1 MTARA
6 PQPMWTWT
14 GAVPRAHGAAAGARD
29 PLAASV
35 VAPNLFAPMPAASFA
50 ASATLD
56 ATAMSAPAALH
67 ELRGLSMGT
76 TWSVKLV
83 APVSALVGLERGI
96 QAMLDEV
103 VAQMSTWET
112 DSDISRYNRAAA
124 GSAHVL
130 PAPFAEVLHA
140 ALALAADTDGAYD
153 PTIGPLADLWGF
165 GPAGARAQ
173 APAAAP
179 LARARERVDWR
190 RLRFDP
196 LARVLSQPGGA
207 YLDFSSIAKGYGVDR
222 VADWLLAHGVADCL
236 VEVGGEL
243 RAHGRKPDGSAWRIA
258 VEQPGREDQAVAVI
272 ALDRLSIATSG
283 DYRRYFEQSGSEYR
297 GGERS
302 GAPAGGARRYSHTL
316 DPRTGAPIDNA
327 VASVTVLHE
336 RCMHADA
343 LATALTVLGARAGLA
358 YANRRQ
364 LAALFVLREGEGF
377 VTRTTAGFVARQRS
391 A

>member
-1 MTARA
+1 MAARA
-6 PQPMWTWT
+6 PQAMWSWT
-14 GAVPRAHGAAAGARD
+14 GAVAPAHGAAARAQDGFA
-29 PLAASV
+29 PSVFAPASAPSLAAR
-35 VAPNLFAPMPAASFA
+35 ATFDAS
-50 ASATLD
+50 
-56 ATAMSAPAALH
+56 AMSAPAALH

-83 APVSALVGLERGI
+83 APVSALIGLERGI
-96 QAMLDEV
+96 QARLAEV
-103 VAQMSTWET
+103 VAQMSTWQA

-124 GSAHVL
+124 GSAHIL

-165 GPAGARAQ
+165 GPAGARTQ
-173 APAAAP
+173 APATAP
-179 LARARERVDWR
+179 LAQARERVDWR

-196 LARVLSQPGGA
+196 ATRELSQPGGA

-222 VADWLLAHGVADCL
+222 VGDWLLAQGVADWL

-258 VEQPGREDQAVAVI
+258 VERPGREDEAAAVI
-272 ALDRLSIATSG
+272 ALDGLAIATSG
-283 DYRRYFEQSGSEYR
+283 DYRRYFEQSGVEPSNC
-297 GGERS
+297 GRS
-302 GAPAGGARRYSHTL
+302 GAERAGTAAGGARRYSHTL

-343 LATALTVLGARAGLA
+343 LATALTVLGARAGFA

-364 LAALFVLREGEGF
+364 LAALFVLREGNGF
-377 VTRTTAGFVARQRS
+377 VARTTPGFVARQRS

>member
-6 PQPMWTWT
+6 PQPMWSWT
-14 GAVPRAHGAAAGARD
+14 GAVAPAHGAGVGARD
-29 PLAASV
+29 MLATGA
-35 VAPNLFAPMPAASFA
+35 FAPTYSANFA
-50 ASATLD
+50 ASTTLD
-56 ATAMSAPAALH
+56 ATAMSTPAALH

-76 TWSVKLV
+76 AWSVKLV
-83 APVSALVGLERGI
+83 APVSALIGLERGI

-103 VAQMSTWET
+103 VAQMSTWEA

-165 GPAGARAQ
+165 GPAGTRTR

-179 LARARERVDWR
+179 LAQARERVDWR
-190 RLRFDP
+190 RLHFDP

-258 VEQPGREDQAVAVI
+258 VEQPGREDEAAAVI
-272 ALDRLSIATSG
+272 ALDNLSIATSG
-283 DYRRYFEQSGSEYR
+283 DYRRYFEPSSFEHT

-302 GAPAGGARRYSHTL
+302 GAPTGGARRYSHTL

-327 VASVTVLHE
+327 VASVTVVHE

-377 VTRTTAGFVARQRS
+377 VARATPGFVARQRS

>member
-1 MTARA
+1 
-6 PQPMWTWT
+6 
-14 GAVPRAHGAAAGARD
+14 
-29 PLAASV
+29 
-35 VAPNLFAPMPAASFA
+35 
-50 ASATLD
+50 
-56 ATAMSAPAALH
+56 MSTPAALH

-76 TWSVKLV
+76 TWSVKLI
-83 APVSALVGLERGI
+83 APVSALIGLERGI
-96 QAMLDEV
+96 QAMLDQV

-112 DSDISRYNRAAA
+112 DSDISRYNRATA

-165 GPAGARAQ
+165 GPAGARTR

-179 LARARERVDWR
+179 LAQARERVDWR
-190 RLRFDP
+190 RLHFDP

-258 VEQPGREDQAVAVI
+258 VEQPGREDEAAAVI
-272 ALDRLSIATSG
+272 ALDNLSIATSG
-283 DYRRYFEQSGSEYR
+283 DYRRYFEPSSFEHT

-302 GAPAGGARRYSHTL
+302 GAPTGCAHRYSHTL

-377 VTRTTAGFVARQRS
+377 VARATPGFVARQRS